1 MSAQGSHVRWIG
13 AILLAALS
21 TTSAVAQTR
30 RAPQAPP
37 APAPGVTGPPLLTDA
52 NPLQCW
58 WRTSAGAVRVGEP
71 FDVTLTCAAL
81 DTDAL
86 RAVPDESR
94 LTVAAIQ
101 LTPFEIVE
109 GGRAPEV
116 RAGDRRL
123 IQHRYRLRLIS
134 PDVIGHDVKLPPLS
148 IPYKV
153 ESRVGAGASVAGRD
167 LSHLMPQIA
176 IRVVSQVAADAE
188 DIRDSSDASLARID
202 DLRFRARTYTL
213 AGWALAGV
221 AALAALT
228 ALVPAFGLFTRTRRT
243 TAGRVADRAVLAEA
257 ARLLDARL
265 SEARAVGWT
274 PEALAE
280 AHGAMRAVAAI
291 ATGVGARDLALG
303 VGAPLPAGRLRVRR
317 RFRRQVA
324 AVTAHVTAAHVTRVL
339 EALPATASAGTRS
352 RLERLRDGLA
362 AMTRAQYGAA
372 PPPGDTSAV
381 DDAVSAARDIA
392 RDVARDRLFTPREWF
407 RRPAAS
413 TAAPEF

>member
-1 MSAQGSHVRWIG
+1 MTR
-13 AILLAALS
+13 LARSLRG
-21 TTSAVAQTR
+21 AVAF
-30 RAPQAPP
+30 AVVALAS
-37 APAPGVTGPPLLTDA
+37 APAAAQTSQDATTPAAAVPGAMPSPILTDA

-101 LTPFEIVE
+101 LTPFEIIE

-116 RAGDRRL
+116 RTGDRRL
-123 IQHRYRLRLIS
+123 IQHHYRLRLIN

-153 ESRVGAGASVAGRD
+153 ESRVGAGATVAGRD
-167 LSHLMPQIA
+167 LTHLMPQIA

-202 DLRFRARTYTL
+202 DLRFRARAYTL

-228 ALVPAFGLFTRTRRT
+228 ALVPAFGLLKRTRRST
-243 TAGRVADRAVLAEA
+243 GSRIADRAVLNEA
-257 ARLLDARL
+257 ARVLNARL
-265 SEARAVGWT
+265 SDARGGGWT
-274 PEALAE
+274 PESLAE
-280 AHGAMRAVAAI
+280 THGAMRAVAAI
-291 ATGVGARDLALG
+291 ATGVGARDLGLG
-303 VGAPLPAGRLRVRR
+303 FGAPLPAGRLRVRR
-317 RFRRQVA
+317 RFGRQVA
-324 AVTAHVTAAHVTRVL
+324 AVTAHVTSAHVTRAL
-339 EALPATASAGTRS
+339 EALPASASAGERS
-352 RLERLRDGLA
+352 RLERLRDGLV
-362 AMTRAQYGAA
+362 AMTRAQYGASPA
-372 PPPGDTSAV
+372 ADTSAV
-381 DDAVSAARDIA
+381 DEAVAAARDIA
-392 RDVARDRLFTPREWF
+392 REVARERLFTPREWF

-413 TAAPEF
+413 SAAPEF

>member
-1 MSAQGSHVRWIG
+1 MTAQRPRVHHVA
-13 AILLAALS
+13 AIALVALTSS
-21 TTSAVAQTR
+21 TAVAQTPR
-30 RAPQAPP
+30 GAATPP
-37 APAPGVTGPPLLTDA
+37 APAPRETSSPILSDA

-86 RAVPDESR
+86 KAVPDESR

-101 LTPFEIVE
+101 LTPFEIIE

-123 IQHRYRLRLIS
+123 IQHRYRLRIIS

-153 ESRVGAGASVAGRD
+153 ESRVGAGATVAGRD

-202 DLRFRARTYTL
+202 DLRFRARAYTV
-213 AGWALAGV
+213 AGWALAGI
-221 AALAALT
+221 AALAAVT
-228 ALVPAFGLFTRTRRT
+228 ALVPAFGLFRRKRRT
-243 TAGRVADRAVLAEA
+243 VGSPLADRTVLSEA
-257 ARLLDARL
+257 ARVLDARL
-265 SEARAVGWT
+265 SEARGAGWT

-291 ATGVGARDLALG
+291 ATGTGARDLILG
-303 VGAPLPAGRLRVRR
+303 FGAPLPAGRLRVRR
-317 RFRRQVA
+317 RFKRQVA
-324 AVTAHVTAAHVTRVL
+324 AVTAHITTAHVTR
-339 EALPATASAGTRS
+339 AIDTLPASASAGERS

-362 AMTRAQYGAA
+362 AMTRAQYGASPSA
-372 PPPGDTSAV
+372 SDTSAV
-381 DDAVSAARDIA
+381 DDAVAAARDIA
-392 RDVARDRLFTPREWF
+392 RDVAREQLFTPRAWF
-407 RRPAAS
+407 RRPAAAS
-413 TAAPEF
+413 AAPEF